1 MRRACGWVMWAC
13 LAVGG
18 LTPQV
23 ASAGLLSVLAPAYA
37 NPASPGGPTMW
48 SSLIAT
54 AGDAGRQFELR
65 AIFNP
70 ASGPGSSREP
80 NYLTLGGSGPLN
92 DFRVAGGIADGYV
105 PTKHIV
111 AGNLVLRPIG
121 DVKADVDAY
130 LTGFYA
136 GYVDGIF
143 FDDMSNDLADVG
155 FYQDLQTYVK
165 SIKPDA
171 RTFGNPGT
179 TFVNNPSAQSTYDAS
194 DFIHSLDTIVV
205 FENTQTEYLTNYTS
219 FPHLLGL
226 DDKRLAH
233 IVHTTGAW
241 DASLLA
247 LAAGRGAG
255 YVYFTDDVMFNPYDE
270 LTSYW
275 GAMTRDISAYNA
287 AAVPEPA
294 SLWALALAAG
304 VLVVGRRR
312 RALR

>member
-1 MRRACGWVMWAC
+1 MRSASVWAIVAC
-13 LAVGG
+13 LVVGAAAPG
-18 LTPQV
+18 S
-23 ASAGLLSVLAPAYA
+23 ASAGLLSVLVPAYA

-54 AGDAGRQFELR
+54 AGDPGRQFELR

-70 ASGPGSSREP
+70 ASGPGTSREP
-80 NYLTLGGSGPLN
+80 NYLTVGGTGPLN
-92 DFRVAGGIADGYV
+92 DFRVAGGITDGYV

-155 FYQDLQTYVK
+155 FYQDLQAYVK
-165 SIKPDA
+165 AIKPDA

-179 TFVNNPSAQSTYDAS
+179 TFVNNPSAQSTYDAD

-226 DDKRLAH
+226 GDKRLAH
-233 IVHTTGAW
+233 IVHTVAPW
-241 DASLLA
+241 DPSLLA
-247 LAAGRGAG
+247 LAAAREAH
-255 YVYFTDDVMFNPYDE
+255 YVYFTDDVMPNPYDE
-270 LTSYW
+270 LTSFW
-275 GAMTRDISAYNA
+275 GPMTRDVSAFNA

-294 SLWALALAAG
+294 SLWTVAIAGALFFA
-304 VLVVGRRR
+304 RRR
-312 RALR
+312 RA